1 MSGTWHNVRTFH
13 GHGLAWLE
21 LAFLVLAVKLGQDID
36 FLGAS
41 WEEDLII
48 HIHLG
53 HGLIINEGSP
63 RHNAHAIDFLAHD
76 LLNRINELTFAIV
89 G

>member
-1 MSGTWHNVRTFH
+1 MAGTWHNVRTFH

-36 FLGAS
+36 FLRAGR
-41 WEEDLII
+41 EEDLII

-53 HGLIINEGSP
+53 HGVIIDEGSP
-63 RHNAHAIDFLAHD
+63 RHNAHAVDFLAHD
-76 LLNRINELTFAIV
+76 LLDGVNELTLAIV